1 MVRKENLD
9 LSDENMMEDN
19 EMGNLDEEESELES
33 KSGEDEDVKLAE
45 ECNATTD
52 DQYAVTVSG
61 LDVTDGTSSSSRAPT
76 HRTAYHRSTS

>member
-33 KSGEDEDVKLAE
+33 KLGEDEDVKLAE
-45 ECNATTD
+45 ECNATKD

-76 HRTAYHRSTS
+76 HRTTYHRSTS

>member
-33 KSGEDEDVKLAE
+33 KSGEDEDFKLAE
-45 ECNATTD
+45 PSKTSIYNWLKVSKSTKKTYFD
-52 DQYAVTVSG
+52 DFQV
-61 LDVTDGTSSSSRAPT
+61 
-76 HRTAYHRSTS
+76 